1 MFNQNCEISL
11 SQCPSQPLAAT
22 GCANLVGYG
31 DISIEGGEGRERERK
46 GGPDGKEEREEEGRE
61 IGREGKERGRKYFNQ
76 TVGFEW
82 QQSRP

>member
-31 DISIEGGEGRERERK
+31 DISAEGGEGRGRERERK
-46 GGPDGKEEREEEGRE
+46 APRMAKRKGKKRGER
-61 IGREGKERGRKYFNQ
+61 
-76 TVGFEW
+76 
-82 QQSRP
+82 